1 MEGLARLKVD
11 GPILHLQQ
19 HVRRELAVEGLEIVI
34 GRRSSIVTGLRV
46 VDEGPPDHHS
56 FVRSESRGQ
65 HVGAINM
72 VAIVGARPWLAL
84 AVSLNQEATKIRN
97 GLVNLIRLFLPPG
110 CDFPVER
117 ISGLQATQF
126 DGRRKARREINM
138 HAIRAE
144 GVGNGCD
151 LM

>member
-1 MEGLARLKVD
+1 MKVNR
-11 GPILHLQQ
+11 PILHLQQ
-19 HVRRELAVEGLEIVI
+19 HVRRELTVERLEIVI
-34 GRRSSIVTGLRV
+34 GRRSAIVTGLRV

-97 GLVNLIRLFLPPG
+97 DLVNLIRLFLPPR
-110 CDFPVER
+110 CDFLVER

-126 DGRRKARREINM
+126 DRRRKPRREINM
-138 HAIRAE
+138 YAIRSE
-144 GVGNGCD
+144 RVGNGGD